1 MNHQIRTSTK
11 SLGKHPLSRLLSS
24 AEREEKVTTMSSRQ
38 SAREKQDGETV
49 PQRQSFASTSVLTCS
64 RTLEIGSPASSTSC
78 LIGPASWPLFKLR
91 KIEFQQEK
99 ILEGQKE
106 IIAKYS
112 LKVIH
117 RKRKE
122 IRKLKYV
129 YPAKYILLCMMDTP
143 MELPQDCSE
152 K

>member
-1 MNHQIRTSTK
+1 MAKQSHN
-11 SLGKHPLSRLLSS
+11 
-24 AEREEKVTTMSSRQ
+24 VTH
-38 SAREKQDGETV
+38 
-49 PQRQSFASTSVLTCS
+49 
-64 RTLEIGSPASSTSC
+64 
-78 LIGPASWPLFKLR
+78 GPASWPLFKLR

-129 YPAKYILLCMMDTP
+129 FLAKYILLCMMDTP
-143 MELPQDCSE
+143 MELP
-152 K
+152 

>member
-1 MNHQIRTSTK
+1 MAKQSHN
-11 SLGKHPLSRLLSS
+11 
-24 AEREEKVTTMSSRQ
+24 VTH
-38 SAREKQDGETV
+38 G
-49 PQRQSFASTSVLTCS
+49 QSFALTSVLTCS
-64 RTLEIGSPASSTSC
+64 STLEKGSPASSTSC

-129 YPAKYILLCMMDTP
+129 FLAKYILLCMMDTP
-143 MELPQDCSE
+143 MELP
-152 K
+152 